1 MRKVWFIA
9 IMAVCMVLGTG
20 CGRIQ
25 AAGEP
30 DSEETISVAEQS
42 GAGEGI
48 SQEDYA
54 SQEPEYREDAR
65 SDELAAGD
73 IFSEVSV
80 YETDNGFAVY
90 RTNDREMDCDY
101 EGEYLAVQDLESGDI
116 IYLPDSYGRILDV
129 KVESGGVQVRYADRE
144 ETEIREE
151 RIPICFSAREET
163 IDIYPY
169 CEKKVLV
176 QREEGLVLELEEL
189 PRLVWRE
196 NVRSGEESYELVFER
211 VSPGYRKLF
220 VEACQWR
227 ADYRLTVKDGA
238 GQVIA
243 SQMIV
248 NYPIPFEEAYW
259 LEDFSG
265 DGMADLA
272 FCTEKTIG
280 TGYIGSTLGTFI
292 WNEENRCYEHK
303 QLPGISW
310 DDAWPR
316 SPSWNREES
325 VIIEPAGFRSELEYW
340 DMYAFADGQWQ
351 RIRRLEPEYEIDEV
365 GFHRTVGYREIFY
378 QDGQVQE
385 ERYLE
390 ENDLEGSIWFD
401 DEHMVDLDT
410 FGREWTSV
418 SETIGGRTIDKEVRE
433 TEGNGT

>member
-9 IMAVCMVLGTG
+9 IMAICMALETG
-20 CGRIQ
+20 CDRFQ
-25 AAGEP
+25 AAGES
-30 DSEETISVAEQS
+30 DSEET
-42 GAGEGI
+42 
-48 SQEDYA
+48 
-54 SQEPEYREDAR
+54 
-65 SDELAAGD
+65 GD
-73 IFSEVSV
+73 IFSGAPV
-80 YETDNGFAVY
+80 YETNNGFAIY

-101 EGEYLAVQDLESGDI
+101 EGDYLAVQDLESGDI

-129 KVESGGVQVRYADRE
+129 RVESGGVQVRYADRE

-151 RIPICFSAREET
+151 RIPICFSAREEST
-163 IDIYPY
+163 DIYPY

-176 QREEGLVLELEEL
+176 QREEGLALELEEL
-189 PRLVWRE
+189 PRRVWRE
-196 NVRSGEESYELVFER
+196 NVRSGEDSYEFVFER

-220 VEACQWR
+220 VEAGQWR

-272 FCTEKTIG
+272 FCAEKTIG
-280 TGYIGSTLGTFI
+280 TGYIGSTLETFI

-303 QLPGISW
+303 ELPEVSW

-325 VIIEPAGFRSELEYW
+325 VIIEPAGFRNKLEYW
-340 DMYAFADGQWQ
+340 DMYAFVDGQWQ
-351 RIRRLEPEYEIDEV
+351 RIRRLEPEYEVDEV
-365 GFHRTVGYREIFY
+365 GFSRTVGYREIFY
-378 QDGQVQE
+378 QNGQAQE
-385 ERYLE
+385 DRYLE
-390 ENDLEGSIWFD
+390 ENDLEGSIWFN
-401 DEHMVDLDT
+401 DEDTVDLDT
-410 FGREWTSV
+410 FGREWTRV
-418 SETIGGRTIDKEVRE
+418 SETIGGTTIDKEVRE
-433 TEGNGT
+433 TGRNKT